1 MSAAKDATGAE
12 AMQDPRTTGEL
23 VRDSSLMPAVSPQAV
38 LSSQALFAGQREVLI
53 LHHGEAYRLRITRQ
67 DKLILTK

>member
-1 MSAAKDATGAE
+1 MSAAKDAMGAE
-12 AMQDPRTTGEL
+12 AMHGPRTQAEPAQAASPML
-23 VRDSSLMPAVSPQAV
+23 AVSPQAV